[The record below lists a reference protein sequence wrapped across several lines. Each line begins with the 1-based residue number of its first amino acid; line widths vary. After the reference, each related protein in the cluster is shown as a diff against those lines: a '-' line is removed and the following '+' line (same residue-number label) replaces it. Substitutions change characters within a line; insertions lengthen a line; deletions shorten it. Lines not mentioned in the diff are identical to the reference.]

1 MKDQLKLFDDWI
13 ILSTRKPAKQL
24 LGFFVFIK

>member
-13 ILSTRKPAKQL
+13 ILSTRKTAKQS